1 VRFAH
6 EHFLCF
12 IFIFAIFYLLF
23 DMRFSDPI
31 KIAYKNLL
39 AAKFRSFLTILGI
52 VIGIASVIVIMAIG
66 TSAQEL
72 ILDQVKGVGSNLIG
86 VLPGASEEKG
96 PPASAMGVI
105 ITTLK
110 YDDLKALLQENNV
123 PNVVSGAGYI
133 SGNDTVRYQSVDK
146 NFTFRGTTASYVD
159 VENAEIAAG
168 RFFTKEEETSLAR
181 LAVLGSSAAEDLFE
195 GNDAVGK
202 KIKIGDQSFEV
213 IGVFKERG
221 STAFSN
227 QDTAIFMPLFTA
239 QKIMLGV
246 DYLNFV
252 RLKADSEENIDRA
265 KADVIAT
272 LRDQHDIKKAGDEDF
287 SVRDQKTGLEAITKV
302 TGAIKYFLT
311 AIAAI
316 SLIVGGVGIMNTMLI
331 SVNQRIQEVGLR
343 KAIGAKNSVIM
354 LQFLMESAVITLI
367 GGIIGIIGGIL
378 VSLAAALIIQKLGY
392 HWPFVVTLSSV
403 VLAVLISGLIGIFF
417 GIYPARKAA
426 RLNVVEALRY
436 E

>member
-1 VRFAH
+1 
-6 EHFLCF
+6 
-12 IFIFAIFYLLF
+12 
-23 DMRFSDPI
+23 MRFSDPI
-31 KIAYKNLL
+31 KIAYNNLK

-52 VIGIASVIVIMAIG
+52 VIGIASVIIIMAIG

-72 ILDQVKGVGSNLIG
+72 ILDQVRGVGSNLIG
-86 VLPGASEEKG
+86 VLPGASEESG
-96 PPASAMGVI
+96 PPASAMGVV

-110 YDDLKALLQENNV
+110 YDDLKTILQKNNV
-123 PNVVSGAGYI
+123 PNVTDGAGYI
-133 SGNDTVRYQSVDK
+133 SGNDTVQYEGKDK
-146 NFTFRGTTASYVD
+146 NYTFRGTTASYIN
-159 VENAEIAAG
+159 VENAEIESG
-168 RFFTKEEETSLAR
+168 RFFTKEEEAGLAR
-181 LAVLGSSAAEDLFE
+181 LAVLGSEVAADLF
-195 GNDAVGK
+195 GKGGDAIGK

-213 IGVFKERG
+213 IGIFKRRG

-246 DYLNFV
+246 DYLNFI
-252 RLKADSEENIDRA
+252 RLKVDGEENIDRA
-265 KADVIAT
+265 RADVIAT
-272 LRDQHDIKKAGDEDF
+272 LREQHDIKKEGDDDF
-287 SVRDQKTGLEAITKV
+287 SVRDQKAGLDAITKV

-316 SLIVGGVGIMNTMLI
+316 SLMVGGVGIMNTMLI
-331 SVNQRIQEVGLR
+331 SVNQRIREVGLR

-354 LQFLMESAVITLI
+354 LQFLMESVVITLI
-367 GGIIGIIGGIL
+367 GGAVGIISGVA
-378 VSLAAALIIQKLGY
+378 VSAIAALIIQRLGY
-392 HWPFVVTLSSV
+392 HWPFIVTLSSV
-403 VLAVLISGLIGIFF
+403 VLAVIISAFIGIFF